1 MAQFHVRHR
10 SVTTFLLAAGVWLLA
25 IPATQAAAPAS
36 GADVTTANFV
46 ETAKAS
52 QVPVDSVSGLIVKFD
67 ANSRAVAFAPAVRAE
82 TLSRAL
88 VAFDARLRFA
98 RGVGVGAE
106 LHKLDVP
113 VSLADAEAMARTL
126 SQVPGVLYAAPN
138 RVIRPQVVPTDPLF
152 SNAGQWGFKYS
163 PGTIEGA
170 NFTSAWDISKG
181 WPSQTIGIIDSGI
194 AYANP
199 ELTYQLRFDTI
210 FPFGGYDFMTNAENA
225 GDGDGRDPDPEQY
238 HPETCAHGVHV
249 SGTIAAQTSFGGIGY
264 GVAGGA
270 PQSKIL
276 MARVFRQFGDDA
288 DAIDAMLWLSGATV
302 PGVAVNPNPTRVIN
316 MSFGG
321 PGGCGA
327 AYQDAIDTLVSRGV
341 LAVTAAGNSSVDVT
355 GFAPAN
361 CRGTLQVAATD
372 INGNRASFSNYG
384 RSIGIAAPGVG
395 ILSTGE
401 TLDNLCVKDGTSMA
415 APHVTATVA
424 LMQATTPSL
433 TVNQSRLGIR
443 AGARPFPGG
452 SSCSTTNCGA
462 GLLDAYRSLQAV
474 TGGTSYVGFNESAV
488 TVRENDGS
496 VSFTV
501 SRIGNPGASASV
513 NVTAVSDTA
522 TLGLDFSAAMPATLT
537 WAAND
542 MTDRTVTV
550 PVLYRSGEQ
559 GLRSFRIELSAP
571 SAGLTLVTPSAAD
584 VRITEVDCD
593 TVTPIAFAQVLSGSL
608 DASLPANYCHGG
620 VRGPEYNTV
629 RYSFSGTAGDQ
640 ISINVRSTTPTP
652 GVLDPYIYL
661 LAPNRDILT
670 ENDDIKNTILRD
682 SLINSFTLGTTG
694 THYIDVTSWSASQEA
709 TGSYLIRLSNCGP
722 YFAGVSC
729 NADADGDDK
738 ADASD
743 ALWVVRQL
751 LGLTPP
757 AVTSSTSFNSCSL
770 RNNGLSLAGFVNTQA
785 TATGPGG
792 AIPYDIDGDGQVSAL
807 TDGLMLLR
815 VSLGLSGSAVV
826 TGATAAGAPR
836 TTWAQ
841 IQPYLRVQCGLN
853 VAP

>member
-10 SVTTFLLAAGVWLLA
+10 PVTTFLLAAGVWLCGMSA
-25 IPATQAAAPAS
+25 VHAAAPSVGDTRATD
-36 GADVTTANFV
+36 A
-46 ETAKAS
+46 AKAATL
-52 QVPVDSVSGLIVKFD
+52 PADPVSGLIVKFD
-67 ANSRAVAFAPAVRAE
+67 SGNPAVAFAPNVRAE

-88 VAFDARLRFA
+88 VAFDARLRFS
-98 RGVGVGAE
+98 RGVGIGAE
-106 LHKLDVP
+106 LHKLDQAVP
-113 VSLADAEAMARTL
+113 LADAEAMARAL
-126 SQVPGVLYAAPN
+126 SQVPGVVYAAPN
-138 RVIRPQVVPTDPLF
+138 RVIRPQVVPVDPRF
-152 SNAGQWGFKYS
+152 SDAGQWGFKYS
-163 PGTIEGA
+163 PGSIEGA
-170 NFTSAWDISKG
+170 NFTSAWDITKG
-181 WPSQTIGIIDSGI
+181 LASQTIGIIDSGI

-199 ELTYQLRFDTI
+199 ELTYQLRYNTL
-210 FPFGGYDFMTNAENA
+210 FPFGGYDFMTNADNA

-238 HPETCAHGVHV
+238 HPEACAHGVHV
-249 SGTIAAQTSFGGIGY
+249 SGTIAAQTSFSGSSY

-270 PQSKIL
+270 SQSKIL

-302 PGVAVNPNPTRVIN
+302 AGVAVNPNVTRVIN

-341 LAVTAAGNSSVDVT
+341 LAVTAAGNNAVDVS

-361 CRGTLQVAATD
+361 CRGTLRVAAAD

-384 RSIGIAAPGVG
+384 GSIGVAAPGVG

-401 TLDNLCVKDGTSMA
+401 TLDNLCVKEGTSMA

-452 SSCSTTNCGA
+452 SSCTTAICGA
-462 GLLDAYRSLQAV
+462 GLLDAYRSVQAV
-474 TGGTSYVGFNESAV
+474 TGSTSYVGLNESSV
-488 TVRENDGS
+488 SVRENDGN
-496 VSFTV
+496 VTFTV
-501 SRIGNPGASASV
+501 SRIGNPGGSASV
-513 NVTAVSDTA
+513 NVAAVGDTA
-522 TLGLDFSAAMPATLT
+522 TLGLDFSAATPATLS

-542 MTDRTVTV
+542 MSDRAVTV

-559 GLRSFRIELSAP
+559 GTRSFRLELSAP
-571 SAGLTLVTPSAAD
+571 SVGVTLVTPTSVN
-584 VRITEVDCD
+584 VRITEVDCN
-593 TVTPIAFAQVLSGSL
+593 TVTPIAFGQVLSGGL

-640 ISINVRSTTPTP
+640 VSVNVRSTTLTP

-682 SLINSFTLGTTG
+682 SLINSFTLTTTG
-694 THYIDVTSWSASQEA
+694 THYIDVTTWSASQEA
-709 TGSYLIRLSNCGP
+709 TGSYQIRLSNCGP
-722 YFAGVSC
+722 YFAGASC
-729 NADADGDDK
+729 NADADGDDR

-743 ALWVVRQL
+743 ALWVLRQL
-751 LGLTPP
+751 LGFTPA
-757 AVTSSTSFNSCSL
+757 AVTSNTNFNSCSA
-770 RNNGLSLAGFVNTQA
+770 RNSGLSLANFINAQG

-815 VSLGLSGSAVV
+815 ATLGLSGSAVV
-826 TGATAAGAPR
+826 NGATAAGAPR

-841 IQPYLRVQCGLN
+841 VQPYLRSQCGLN